1 MEIPTGSR
9 VKMCARKNA
18 TTQVVYSS
26 DEESD
31 ESAVFMNSEASR
43 WFTEYFRKMSVLS
56 ERGFTYDNQE
66 EDLGIIGEIGT
77 TIRKLKWMKLCRQP
91 GAFNTT

>member
-43 WFTEYFRKMSVLS
+43 SFTEYFRKMSVLS

-66 EDLGIIGEIGT
+66 EDLGIIGDIGT
-77 TIRKLKWMKLCRQP
+77 TIRKLKRMKVFR
-91 GAFNTT
+91 